1 MIPKVIHYTWFSG
14 DEMPQIV
21 KDCMES
27 WRQTLPD
34 YEFRLW
40 DMNAIKDID
49 SVFLKEALSVNKWAY
64 AADYVRLYALYHE
77 GGIYLDTDVMV
88 YKSFNDLL
96 NHKVFIGKEDALQ
109 ILPMECRWGQY
120 LSSHCMGAEPHSEF
134 IKDCLR
140 YFKGRHFIL
149 SPDEGLSQRL
159 RYNLVLLPYIQAV
172 IALDYGYNWDP
183 RVQIIQDCKD
193 GLVIFPSDYF
203 CGFKFLSCTYCQHL
217 ALGSWREGY
226 TTTTEIGSVPYTMK
240 KRIKR
245 FLKNILLKRSIII
258 QKIV

>member
-27 WRQTLPD
+27 WKQILPD

-159 RYNLVLLPYIQAV
+159 RYNFVLLPYIQAV

-183 RVQIIQDCKD
+183 RVQIIQNCKD

-203 CGFKFLSCTYCQHL
+203 CGFKFLLCTYCQHL

-226 TTTTEIGSVPYTMK
+226 TTTTEIGSVTYTMK

-245 FLKNILLKRSIII
+245 FLKNLLLKYSYTI
-258 QKIV
+258 QRIE